1 MEELSPFY
9 PHESAFAYMKY
20 FFSKPA
26 LKIILNRHIDI
37 PRRTIFYRGVYM
49 RRWRCSALLLVTMVL
64 LVSSF
69 PVITSADSLGLPKGI
84 FADGASESGPLFAP
98 GVILVQAVEQTYS
111 ADSLVSAH
119 TSIGASVQRDFSAEG
134 KTGLQLVLLPPD
146 MQIADAVDYY
156 SSVPGVRYAE
166 PDYFRGNWIIPDDPD
181 LWRQWGLSNS
191 GQIFKEGTSPG
202 TPGADIKAT
211 QGWNTITN
219 SSVIVAVLDSGVDYL
234 HPDLDANI
242 WRDPVTGNR
251 GYDAITGEP
260 EPMDLASHGTH
271 CAGIIGAV
279 GNNSIGVSG
288 VSWNATILPVRF
300 LNSFGTG
307 TVSDEIAAILWA
319 DRFGAKVFSCSY
331 GGTGFSQAEY
341 DVISGTDA
349 LFICAAGNSGLD
361 NDSNPHYPSSLDLPN
376 ILAVAATDPND
387 NLASFSNYGKTSV
400 DLGAPGV
407 DIYSTKHNLY
417 APDPLWRDSFESF
430 SNWTI
435 HGNWTLDTEYYI
447 SPPNS
452 ALGFVNKTSPDST
465 DVPAILS
472 IREPLNL
479 TGLSNPILS
488 YQLQIVGL
496 NYSFIIQG
504 SSDNRTWQN
513 LEYDRKPFTI
523 LPFLY
528 RECKIPN
535 ELRDGP
541 LYIRFIADGDFI
553 SCFID
558 DITLSDGYGTL
569 IQTNYGY
576 ISGTS
581 MAAPY
586 VSGIVSLM
594 MTYAPDKPLST
605 IKDTLLTSTDPL
617 ETLMNKTTTG
627 GKANLSAAL
636 YQIKKPEKDQIELSP
651 GWNHVSVAKRLSA
664 GYNTADEVFGK
675 VTNTSGHSILTYSN
689 ASWNTIQANETIS
702 PLSSYWI
709 WTETPETVSLVPDP
723 DQKGMYGKLL
733 NQGWNG
739 FGVLGTE
746 VHSAKSRM
754 SPVSE
759 NWTYIIGFD
768 APGQKYEEP
777 IIRDGTGSYS
787 DSRFLTPYQGY
798 WLYMTDTVT
807 YQISQ

>member
-1 MEELSPFY
+1 MKRWKLS
-9 PHESAFAYMKY
+9 
-20 FFSKPA
+20 
-26 LKIILNRHIDI
+26 
-37 PRRTIFYRGVYM
+37 
-49 RRWRCSALLLVTMVL
+49 CSVLLLAALVL
-64 LVSSF
+64 LVSFF
-69 PVITSADSLGLPKGI
+69 PVITLADPLGLPLGV
-84 FADGASESGPLFAP
+84 FADRAFDGGPLFTP
-98 GVILVQAVEQTYS
+98 GVILVQAVEQTYT
-111 ADSLVSAH
+111 ADTLVSTH

-134 KTGLQLVLLPPD
+134 KKGLQLVLLPPD
-146 MQIADAVDYY
+146 MQVADAVDYY

-166 PDYFRGNWIIPDDPD
+166 PDYFRSNSIIPEDPD
-181 LWRQWGLSNS
+181 FWRQWGQLNS
-191 GQIFKEGTSPG
+191 GQIFKEDTSPG
-202 TPGADIKAT
+202 TAGADIKAT
-211 QGWNTITN
+211 EGWNTITD

-242 WRDPVTGNR
+242 WRDPATGNR

-279 GNNSIGVSG
+279 GNNSIGVAG
-288 VSWNATILPVRF
+288 VSWNATIIPVRF

-319 DRFGAKVFSCSY
+319 DRVGAKVFSCSY
-331 GGTGFSQAEY
+331 GGTGFSQAEH

-361 NDSNPHYPSSLDLPN
+361 NDNKPHYPSSLDLPN

-387 NLASFSNYGKTSV
+387 NLASFSNYGVATV
-400 DLGAPGV
+400 DLGAPGAI
-407 DIYSTKHNLY
+407 IYSTKHNLY

-430 SNWTI
+430 GDWTI
-435 HGNWTLDTEYYI
+435 HGNWTLDPEYFI
-447 SPPNS
+447 SPPYS
-452 ALGFVNKTSPDST
+452 ALGFVNKTSPEST

-472 IREPLNL
+472 IKEPLNL

-569 IQTNYGY
+569 MQTNYGY
-576 ISGTS
+576 MSGTS
-581 MAAPY
+581 MAAPH

-594 MTYAPDKPLST
+594 MAYAPDKPLST
-605 IKDTLLTSTDPL
+605 IKDVLLATTDPL
-617 ETLMNKTTTG
+617 ESLMNKTTSG
-627 GKANLSAAL
+627 GRANLSAAL
-636 YQIKKPEKDQIELSP
+636 DYLKKPDTDQIPLFP

-664 GYNTADEVFGK
+664 GHNTADEVFGK
-675 VTNTSGHSILTYSN
+675 IPNTSGHSILTYSN
-689 ASWNTIQANETIS
+689 ASWHTIQADEDIS

-709 WTETPETVSLVPDP
+709 WTETAESISLLPDP
-723 DQKGMYGKLL
+723 DQKGIYERIL

-739 FGVLGTE
+739 FGIVGTE
-746 VHSAKSRM
+746 SHSAKSHM

-768 APGQKYEEP
+768 APEQMYEEP
-777 IIRDGTGSYS
+777 IIRDGTGSHS
-787 DSRFLTPYQGY
+787 DSRLLIPYQGY

-807 YQISQ
+807 YQISR

>member
-1 MEELSPFY
+1 
-9 PHESAFAYMKY
+9 
-20 FFSKPA
+20 
-26 LKIILNRHIDI
+26 
-37 PRRTIFYRGVYM
+37 M
-49 RRWRCSALLLVTMVL
+49 RRLKLNCSVLLLTTLVL
-64 LVSSF
+64 LISF
-69 PVITSADSLGLPKGI
+69 LPVITLAESLGLPPGI
-84 FADGASESGPLFAP
+84 LADGAYNKEPLFTP
-98 GVILVQAVEQTYS
+98 GVILVQAVEQTYTT
-111 ADSLVSAH
+111 DSLVSAH
-119 TSIGASVQRDFSAEG
+119 TSIGASVLKDFTTEG
-134 KTGLQLVLLPPD
+134 KAGLQLVLLPPD
-146 MQIADAVDYY
+146 MQIADAVSYY

-166 PDYFRGNWIIPDDPD
+166 PDYFRSNWIIPDDPD

-191 GQIFKEGTSPG
+191 GQVFKEGTSPG
-202 TPGADIKAT
+202 TSGADIKAT
-211 QGWNTITN
+211 EGWDTVTD

-234 HPDLDANI
+234 HPDLDENI
-242 WRDPVTGNR
+242 WRDPLTGNR

-319 DRFGAKVFSCSY
+319 GRVGAKVFSCSY

-361 NDSNPHYPSSLDLPN
+361 NDIYPHYPSSLDLPN
-376 ILAVAATDPND
+376 IIAVTATDPND
-387 NLASFSNYGKTSV
+387 NLASFSNFGKTSV

-417 APDPLWRDSFESF
+417 NPDPIWRDSFESF
-430 SNWTI
+430 GNWKI
-435 HGNWTLDTEYYI
+435 HGNWTLDAEYYT
-447 SPPNS
+447 SPPSS
-452 ALGFVNKTSPDST
+452 ALGFVNKTSPEST

-472 IREPLNL
+472 IKEPLNL

-569 IQTNYGY
+569 TQTNYGY
-576 ISGTS
+576 ISGSS

-586 VSGIVSLM
+586 VSGIISLM
-594 MTYAPDKPLST
+594 IAYAPDKPLSL
-605 IKDTLLTSTDPL
+605 IKDALLATTDPL
-617 ETLMNKTTTG
+617 ESLVNSTTSG
-627 GKANLSAAL
+627 GRANLSAAL
-636 YQIKKPEKDQIELSP
+636 NHMKDPDTDKIELSP
-651 GWNHVSVAKRLSA
+651 GWNHVSVAKRLGVGNS
-664 GYNTADEVFGK
+664 TADEVFGK

-689 ASWNTIQANETIS
+689 ATWHTVQAEETIS

-709 WTETPETVSLVPDP
+709 WTETPETVLLVPDP
-723 DQKGMYGKLL
+723 DQKGMYETVL

-739 FGVLGTE
+739 FGVLGTG
-746 VHSAKSRM
+746 VHSAKSHM
-754 SPVSE
+754 IPVSE

-768 APGQKYEEP
+768 ASGQMYEEP
-777 IIRDGTGSYS
+777 IIRDGTGSHS
-787 DSRFLTPYQGY
+787 DSRRLTAYQGY